1 LPNLVSLAI
10 THKGSNE
17 DFVTNCSRKEK
28 MKQFLCVGGVY
39 YLVAVDV
46 VVVHALHLIAGGN
59 FCKK

>member
-1 LPNLVSLAI
+1 
-10 THKGSNE
+10 
-17 DFVTNCSRKEK
+17 